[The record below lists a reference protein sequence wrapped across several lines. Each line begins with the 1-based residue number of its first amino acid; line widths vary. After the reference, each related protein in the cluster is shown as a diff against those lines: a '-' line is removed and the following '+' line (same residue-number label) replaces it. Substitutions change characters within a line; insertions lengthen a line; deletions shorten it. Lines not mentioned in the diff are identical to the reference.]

1 MNCFS
6 GCDVC
11 APPPWNGKGI
21 DSSFVKLYVNNA
33 EVGTAYTSGNKVG
46 KQYVISNAIGSY
58 DLEVVARAPKEIN
71 LTILVKFNGS
81 VVLNETLRYSN
92 YHEFTFELPSTL
104 DFEYLEVSNLQGS
117 IPYWEIVRSGYWRW
131 VSYYCTYY
139 DNHNDGNV
147 LLNAWIVE
155 PDGTKNMAFDVV
167 RSYIYDIEYSYENSN
182 PQEGTYKIVVVPTSK
197 EPETFRATVYL
208 KRIDAAKLAAIQFNS
223 MLGDGDFVGLTKFS
237 TDASRVAVNSS
248 PLMYMTKDKGYV
260 DDEIRA
266 LSPGGATDHADAL
279 YWGIQVFPIW
289 GEAGNNCTE
298 CINNTRPLMILLTDG
313 ETTECDTNNYFG
325 CNLCSGSCDGR
336 WWCQSGADQAKCVAN
351 YIKNNIQINGFD
363 VPICTIGFGTDI
375 GSNGQE
381 LLREIASPRPDNNE
395 PCYFF
400 ATTSEEL
407 LNVYKTIF
415 NIFQIAAKNISIN
428 ESLNVTIN
436 GPFEFVSA
444 SASSDKGSPVSLQV
458 ERLSSATVVKINVSA
473 IQKDETIELVVRL
486 KVKEDAS
493 DGIYEI
499 NNEGSDIS
507 YIDFTPLNYLGQET
521 TTCPSGTTS
530 VGGKCRMPIISD
542 RDKVVITTERGEIS
556 LNSRGVSEVV
566 GALLTVVVIVTA
578 AGLIY
583 MISHPFISSS
593 IDNINF
599 RNAVKNM
606 AEIKEIVQRMK
617 YGSEVSTYK
626 VIQLNGG
633 SITNSGYFNVTVTA
647 PELPPGLEGNPHPNI
662 QAIIHASKDSE
673 VDWQVHNLEIEVS
686 GREVVFES
694 GIFTKYFGT
703 VNPIPVSEPDIIA
716 TNDSLY
722 ISIYDFLW
730 KLLCWRT

>member
-1 MNCFS
+1 MDFSPSSVEKGDETNIIVFFDNSNEITRTVRWNITLWNGTEIKGSGISATIPIKADDLTGCVKVGTYDYECKAEILAWIDGLEHCNGSSTESLFVSEQPLQSNPYIVYDKWVEPKTISPGQTFEVHLKLEGRGFVNQAINLSAVHMIDVSGSMDRKAIYKEFEQSIVPNVVERVVNTTDYSPNPGTLEIYVYTTDTLSDWYYDLNCFS

-117 IPYWEIVRSGYWRW
+117 IPYWEIVRSGYWWW

-167 RSYIYDIEYSYENSN
+167 RSYSYDIEYSYENSN

-325 CNLCSGSCDGR
+325 CNLCSGSCDGS
-336 WWCQSGADQAKCVAN
+336 WCQSGADQAKCVAN

-375 GSNGQE
+375 
-381 LLREIASPRPDNNE
+381 A
-395 PCYFF
+395 
-400 ATTSEEL
+400 AT
-407 LNVYKTIF
+407 
-415 NIFQIAAKNISIN
+415 
-428 ESLNVTIN
+428 
-436 GPFEFVSA
+436 
-444 SASSDKGSPVSLQV
+444 
-458 ERLSSATVVKINVSA
+458 
-473 IQKDETIELVVRL
+473 
-486 KVKEDAS
+486 
-493 DGIYEI
+493 
-499 NNEGSDIS
+499 
-507 YIDFTPLNYLGQET
+507 
-521 TTCPSGTTS
+521 
-530 VGGKCRMPIISD
+530 
-542 RDKVVITTERGEIS
+542 
-556 LNSRGVSEVV
+556 
-566 GALLTVVVIVTA
+566 
-578 AGLIY
+578 
-583 MISHPFISSS
+583 
-593 IDNINF
+593 
-599 RNAVKNM
+599 
-606 AEIKEIVQRMK
+606 
-617 YGSEVSTYK
+617 
-626 VIQLNGG
+626 
-633 SITNSGYFNVTVTA
+633 
-647 PELPPGLEGNPHPNI
+647 
-662 QAIIHASKDSE
+662 
-673 VDWQVHNLEIEVS
+673 
-686 GREVVFES
+686 GRS
-694 GIFTKYFGT
+694 
-703 VNPIPVSEPDIIA
+703 
-716 TNDSLY
+716 
-722 ISIYDFLW
+722 
-730 KLLCWRT
+730 C